1 MARLFFYF
9 FKTLIF
15 LLAVLGLCGYTGF
28 FLVAASGG
36 QHLVSVLGLLLLQN
50 TDSRCVGFTSCC
62 VGAALLCSMW
72 DLPRSK
78 IKPMPPLH

>member
-1 MARLFFYF
+1 MISPTLIHCHVNQPILGEAGF

-62 VGAALLCSMW
+62 VGAQ
-72 DLPRSK
+72 
-78 IKPMPPLH
+78 